1 MAFIINTNLN
11 SLNVQN
17 NMNRS
22 QSSLQTSLT
31 RLSSGLRINSASD
44 DAAGLSISDR
54 MTSQVR
60 GFNQAA
66 RNANDAISLAQTAE
80 GSLSAVGNNLQRIRE
95 LALQSANSTNSAS
108 DRKALNQE
116 AQQLLAEVQRVAT
129 TTQFNG
135 LNLLDGSFS
144 SAQFQVG
151 ANANQTISVSVAG
164 ATTSILGSFGGKA
177 SASVN
182 ATANGSAA
190 AVWDNSNTI
199 SINGVSIG
207 ASVAAPGISAG
218 SAAAKA
224 TAINAKTAL
233 TGVSATATTSLTGAT
248 PAGNQALASGD
259 LKINGVQVGPIAAGT
274 TSVGQGAN
282 AASAINALSNQ
293 TGVTA
298 TYSTTT
304 GALTLTA
311 ADGRDVK
318 LEAGNGADAATVA
331 KIRNA
336 TGLTATSQGAGAAAT
351 PATAGSGSV
360 TFSGTG
366 AAAADQVVINGVT
379 FQFAQGAVAGN
390 SVDANTGVV
399 TITADIA
406 GNAINTGALSAAAL
420 DSAITF
426 AKNQTTHAGTAT
438 ALASIDNQIAG
449 AVVNLNDSRVGLA
462 ATVGRTVTETGAN
475 IAASAST
482 VVGSDGVLGGNGAS
496 SITGGT
502 LTLSS
507 SENFTLNGSGTGMAS
522 AGLTSFQPALTTVST
537 VDISTVDGSNNAI
550 SILDAAIAQVNTQR
564 ASLGAS
570 QNRFQ
575 ATIENLNTS
584 AQNLTAAR
592 SRILDADFASE
603 TANLSRG
610 QVLQQAGVAILSQAN
625 SLPQQVLSLLR

>member
-1 MAFIINTNLN
+1 MASIINTNLN
-11 SLNVQN
+11 SLTVQN
-17 NMNRS
+17 NLTRS

-31 RLSSGLRINSASD
+31 RLSSGLRINGASD

-80 GSLSAVGNNLQRIRE
+80 GSLGAIGNNLQRIRE

-116 AQQLLAEVQRVAT
+116 AQQLLSEIQRVAT

-144 SAQFQVG
+144 AAQFQVG

-164 ATTSILGSFGGKA
+164 ATTTALGSFGGKA
-177 SASVN
+177 SAAVN
-182 ATANGSAA
+182 ASTPGLAA
-190 AVWDNSNTI
+190 AQWDASNTI

-207 ASVAAPGISAG
+207 ASVASPGITAG

-233 TGVSATATTSLTGAT
+233 TGVSATANTSITGAA
-248 PAGNQALASGD
+248 PVAGQSLASGD
-259 LKINGVQVGPIAAGT
+259 LIINGVQVGPIAAAT
-274 TSVGQGAN
+274 TAVGQGAN
-282 AASAINALSNQ
+282 AAAAINNLSNQ

-298 TYSTTT
+298 TYNTTS

-311 ADGRDVK
+311 ADGRDIK
-318 LEAGNGADAATVA
+318 LEAGNGADAAAVA
-331 KIRNA
+331 RIGNA
-336 TGLTATSQGAGAAAT
+336 TGLSATSGAGSVAATAGTDTFTVDAADAAAANNTTFSVNGVNFILASGGSAGTASWDATNSRFQINLGAAASPT
-351 PATAGSGSV
+351 AIATAITNGFGVAKADSHGGNLASVSVSNVADAVSVQDTRRGTSANVGRNLTVAAGLASG
-360 TFSGTG
+360 
-366 AAAADQVVINGVT
+366 GVT
-379 FQFAQGAVAGN
+379 AG
-390 SVDANTGVV
+390 
-399 TITADIA
+399 
-406 GNAINTGALSAAAL
+406 
-420 DSAITF
+420 
-426 AKNQTTHAGTAT
+426 
-438 ALASIDNQIAG
+438 
-449 AVVNLNDSRVGLA
+449 
-462 ATVGRTVTETGAN
+462 GAN
-475 IAASAST
+475 GT
-482 VVGSDGVLGGNGAS
+482 LGANGAS

-507 SENFTLNGSGTGMAS
+507 SENFTLIGSGTGLTS
-522 AGLTSFQPALTTVST
+522 SGLTTYQPSQTALST
-537 VDISTVDGSNNAI
+537 VDISTVDGSNAAI
-550 SILDAAIAQVNTQR
+550 SVLDAAIAQVDTQR
-564 ASLGAS
+564 ASLGAA
-570 QNRFQ
+570 QNRFS
-575 ATIENLNTS
+575 ATIDNLSTS